1 MQTLYS
7 GDDHTFHVDTAI
19 WTVIETNF
27 AILCGCVP
35 VLRPLLK
42 PIFPSHFS
50 QAVIKPADN
59 RRHTLAPCRSETSL
73 ARSITAKKLA
83 GIRHSK
89 AVDSRTDLEKVPF
102 EDLPPPPFVRDP
114 NGPPRRSSML
124 RDAYVW
130 LSTVV

>member
-1 MQTLYS
+1 MQTIYS
-7 GDDHTFHVDTAI
+7 GGDITFHVDTAI
-19 WTVIETNF
+19 WTIIEANL

-35 VLRPLLK
+35 VFRPLLA
-42 PIFPSHFS
+42 PIFPSQFS
-50 QAVIKPADN
+50 RSTIKPADN

-89 AVDSRTDLEKVPF
+89 AVDSRTDLEKVAF

>member
-1 MQTLYS
+1 MQTIYS
-7 GDDHTFHVDTAI
+7 GDDQTFHVDTAI

-27 AILCGCVP
+27 AILCGSVP
-35 VLRPLLK
+35 VFRPLLA

-50 QAVIKPADN
+50 QSRIKPADN

-89 AVDSRTDLEKVPF
+89 AADSRTDLEKVPF
-102 EDLPPPPFVRDP
+102 EDLPPPPFVRDH